1 MGCSQSAPKRNETSD
16 LHIVANSF
24 SNKKEV
30 KDANAKVV
38 ILGNSGVGK
47 SSIALRACHGR
58 FNEEHQ
64 VTIGGAFLNHTVHL
78 KNGVTVHLNI
88 WDTAGQERFR
98 SMGPLYYRDALGAII
113 VYDSNNVESFD
124 SLPFWVNEIKSK
136 GERKC
141 RIIIVANKKDLPK
154 NIQPEVVMKFCEQE
168 QVPFI
173 ECSARTGENVSVLF
187 EKIAS
192 YIYVTFKDIHF

>member
-1 MGCSQSAPKRNETSD
+1 MGCSHSFERRNETSN
-16 LHIVANSF
+16 LHVVTNTF
-24 SNKKEV
+24 
-30 KDANAKVV
+30 KDRKHTEDAKAKIV
-38 ILGNSGVGK
+38 ILGDSGVGK

-64 VTIGGAFLNHTVHL
+64 VTIGGAFLSHTIYL
-78 KNGVTVHLNI
+78 KNGVAVKLNI

-113 VYDSNNVESFD
+113 VYDSNNIESFN
-124 SLPFWVNEIKSK
+124 SLSFWVNEIKSK

-141 RIIIVANKKDLPK
+141 CIIVVANKKDLPK
-154 NIQPEVVMKFCEQE
+154 NIKPEVVMKFCEQE

-173 ECSARTGENVSVLF
+173 ECSAKTGENVNILF
-187 EKIAS
+187 EKIAN
-192 YIYVTFKDIHF
+192 YIYVTFKGIHF